1 MLVKSKL
8 ICLIAILL
16 LNLIA
21 TSSTT
26 TSNSIT
32 TLPALPS
39 ISLHSDTNNP
49 DLSNSMNN
57 SWWNKI
63 KSFFGFNVES
73 AQDKLES
80 NNVQNIEN
88 SFNNDFQSNNETL
101 ESNQLNT
108 KSHNFIKLN
117 NNSLPRLHDDDNT
130 DIELAELPDIL
141 KATQMQDT
149 NNMQTSL

>member
-8 ICLIAILL
+8 ICLITILL

-21 TSSTT
+21 ASSATA
-26 TSNSIT
+26 SNSIT
-32 TLPALPS
+32 TLPALPA
-39 ISLHSDTNNP
+39 ISLPSDTNNP

-73 AQDKLES
+73 EQNKLEA

-88 SFNNDFQSNNETL
+88 SFNNDFPSNNEKL

-108 KSHNFIKLN
+108 KSHNFIHLITIAYLDYTMMIILISNLQSYQTYSKL
-117 NNSLPRLHDDDNT
+117 
-130 DIELAELPDIL
+130 L
-141 KATQMQDT
+141 KCKIIICKQ
-149 NNMQTSL
+149 N